1 MGGGPDVKPEHLL
14 IIIPFNEPIT
24 IIERIK
30 KNHPNI
36 KITFRQLQ
44 FADTPWKA
52 ATAIPPGQ
60 LQQFIFYLDWSRSL
74 ITGSISQRYIRISRS
89 W

>member
-1 MGGGPDVKPEHLL
+1 MPPTEAPSIEMGGGHDVKPEHLL
-14 IIIPFNEPIT
+14 IIIPYNEPTT

-36 KITFRQLQ
+36 KITFRQLHVT
-44 FADTPWKA
+44 DTLWKA

-60 LQQFIFYLDWSRSL
+60 S
-74 ITGSISQRYIRISRS
+74 
-89 W
+89 